1 MHTLPAVYNFS
12 ELDDKKAKS
21 ILVLINFGNQTE
33 KVDIKKT
40 LSGMPDLMTVEI
52 TGGISAYKKGDQIRI
67 NEEFELKQFESIVAF
82 YNSSSTHLVSKIA
95 LLIILVCVFVNM
107 KF

>member
-1 MHTLPAVYNFS
+1 
-12 ELDDKKAKS
+12 
-21 ILVLINFGNQTE
+21 
-33 KVDIKKT
+33 
-40 LSGMPDLMTVEI
+40 MPDLMTVEI

-82 YNSSSTHLVSKIA
+82 YNSSSTHFVSKIV